1 MSRSDE
7 LPVPQPTPGTRA
19 FGLPGTLAQRWNAFA
34 VAACG
39 AVVLVMGYRHRWT
52 NDDALIYTR
61 AVRQILAGNG
71 PVFNVQER
79 AESSTGTLW
88 QWLLAAGG
96 ALPGVSDP
104 LRLAVALGLLLTVAG
119 YLLALDGTRRMLRI
133 HRPAGAL
140 LPAGVLVL
148 LPLCATWDYATSG
161 LETGLSFAYLGGAWW
176 LLVRARTLRAASEA
190 PAGRGRPALA
200 PTAFALGLGP
210 LVRPDLALVS
220 GVFLA
225 ALWLLW
231 RPPLRTTLGWAGAA
245 AALPCAYEIF
255 RAGYYGVL
263 VPLPALA
270 KEASGTQWQFGWDYL
285 RNTLDP
291 YLLWIPLSLLAG
303 YIGYRA
309 YGVYRAYRA
318 HRASAVAG
326 APAAPETSAAL
337 GTSATGGAPATP
349 DASAA
354 FGTSATADASA
365 TPDTSAGLGTSAT
378 AGTPA
383 TPDTSAGID
392 TSATAGTPDTPET
405 SAALGTSATTG
416 TPATSTTSAEPDAPA
431 PPGASAEPGGAV
443 TTGTPAEPGSAV
455 TTGTSAAPGTT
466 EAPGTSATFDT
477 AVTPGS
483 PAAPGT
489 VTPGTAAPV
498 GSAIGGGSAVG
509 ASLPHGVPVRRWV
522 RWWGGTRDGRAVS
535 RPYTADA
542 VLVGAPVA
550 AGLLSAFFVVKIG
563 GDFMHGRM
571 VLPALFLL
579 LLPIFLLPLG
589 RAATVLAGALAAW
602 AVVCGLL
609 LRPPLES
616 PDDPRIVF
624 DSHTVYQ
631 RVLGDTHPV
640 GQSAHTERRLAF
652 SDAARHTLRTG
663 RHALVLRLPHDAGYP
678 VVPLAPHVRAPVAA
692 AEARLG
698 HAGAVLPLDGFVIDT
713 LGLSN
718 PLGAHTEPTSRR
730 KAGHEKPLDR
740 AWVVAD
746 VTAPGTRVPGVDPDR
761 VRAARHALTCGPLPE
776 LLASAREPLTPGRFW
791 SNLTG
796 AWDRTRFRIP
806 ADPVEAER
814 RLC

>member
-176 LLVRARTLRAASEA
+176 LLVRARTLRAAHEA
-190 PAGRGRPALA
+190 PADRGRPALA

-220 GVFLA
+220 GVFLV

-309 YGVYRAYRA
+309 YGVCRARG
-318 HRASAVAG
+318 ASAMAG
-326 APAAPETSAAL
+326 APAAPEASAAL
-337 GTSATGGAPATP
+337 GTSAMGVP
-349 DASAA
+349 
-354 FGTSATADASA
+354 
-365 TPDTSAGLGTSAT
+365 
-378 AGTPA
+378 
-383 TPDTSAGID
+383 
-392 TSATAGTPDTPET
+392 
-405 SAALGTSATTG
+405 
-416 TPATSTTSAEPDAPA
+416 
-431 PPGASAEPGGAV
+431 
-443 TTGTPAEPGSAV
+443 
-455 TTGTSAAPGTT
+455 
-466 EAPGTSATFDT
+466 
-477 AVTPGS
+477 
-483 PAAPGT
+483 
-489 VTPGTAAPV
+489 
-498 GSAIGGGSAVG
+498 
-509 ASLPHGVPVRRWV
+509 LPHGVPVRRWV
-522 RWWGGTRDGRAVS
+522 RWWGGTHDGRAAS
-535 RPYTADA
+535 RPYTADV

-652 SDAARHTLRTG
+652 TDAARHTLRTG

>member
-309 YGVYRAYRA
+309 YGVCRARG
-318 HRASAVAG
+318 ASAMAG
-326 APAAPETSAAL
+326 TPAAPDASATAGASATSDTSAAL
-337 GTSATGGAPATP
+337 GTSATAGTP
-349 DASAA
+349 
-354 FGTSATADASA
+354 T

-378 AGTPA
+378 T
-383 TPDTSAGID
+383 
-392 TSATAGTPDTPET
+392 GTPDTPET

-416 TPATSTTSAEPDAPA
+416 APATSTTSAEPDAPA
-431 PPGASAEPGGAV
+431 PPGTSAEPGGAV
-443 TTGTPAEPGSAV
+443 TTGTPAEPGGAV
-455 TTGTSAAPGTT
+455 T
-466 EAPGTSATFDT
+466 PGTSATPGTTGALGTPATFGT

-522 RWWGGTRDGRAVS
+522 RWWGGTRDGRAAP

>member
-1 MSRSDE
+1 MSFPSPNRPPE
-7 LPVPQPTPGTRA
+7 HGF

-176 LLVRARTLRAASEA
+176 LLVRARTLLGRAHDA

-309 YGVYRAYRA
+309 YGVCRARG
-318 HRASAVAG
+318 ASAMAG
-326 APAAPETSAAL
+326 TPAAPDASATAGASATPDTSAAL
-337 GTSATGGAPATP
+337 GTSATLALQPHLILLPGLALPPRPVPLTHLRPLPHSAPPPRPVPLPPPPPLLSLTLPPLRAP
-349 DASAA
+349 
-354 FGTSATADASA
+354 
-365 TPDTSAGLGTSAT
+365 PPNL
-378 AGTPA
+378 
-383 TPDTSAGID
+383 
-392 TSATAGTPDTPET
+392 
-405 SAALGTSATTG
+405 AALSLL
-416 TPATSTTSAEPDAPA
+416 APLPNLA
-431 PPGASAEPGGAV
+431 ALSLQVPPPPQA
-443 TTGTPAEPGSAV
+443 
-455 TTGTSAAPGTT
+455 
-466 EAPGTSATFDT
+466 
-477 AVTPGS
+477 
-483 PAAPGT
+483 
-489 VTPGTAAPV
+489 
-498 GSAIGGGSAVG
+498 
-509 ASLPHGVPVRRWV
+509 
-522 RWWGGTRDGRAVS
+522 
-535 RPYTADA
+535 
-542 VLVGAPVA
+542 
-550 AGLLSAFFVVKIG
+550 
-563 GDFMHGRM
+563 
-571 VLPALFLL
+571 
-579 LLPIFLLPLG
+579 PLG
-589 RAATVLAGALAAW
+589 
-602 AVVCGLL
+602 
-609 LRPPLES
+609 
-616 PDDPRIVF
+616 
-624 DSHTVYQ
+624 
-631 RVLGDTHPV
+631 
-640 GQSAHTERRLAF
+640 
-652 SDAARHTLRTG
+652 
-663 RHALVLRLPHDAGYP
+663 
-678 VVPLAPHVRAPVAA
+678 PLAPLPRSTPPSRPAVPPHLARSRPVRPRPSAPPSAA
-692 AEARLG
+692 APPWVPPSRTACPSG
-698 HAGAVLPLDGFVIDT
+698 GGCGGGAG
-713 LGLSN
+713 
-718 PLGAHTEPTSRR
+718 
-730 KAGHEKPLDR
+730 R
-740 AWVVAD
+740 A
-746 VTAPGTRVPGVDPDR
+746 TG
-761 VRAARHALTCGPLPE
+761 GP
-776 LLASAREPLTPGRFW
+776 RPGR
-791 SNLTG
+791 TPP
-796 AWDRTRFRIP
+796 TRCSWAPR
-806 ADPVEAER
+806 
-814 RLC
+814 

>member
-176 LLVRARTLRAASEA
+176 LLVRARTLRAAHEA

-309 YGVYRAYRA
+309 YGVCRARG
-318 HRASAVAG
+318 ASAMAG
-326 APAAPETSAAL
+326 TPAAPDASAAL
-337 GTSATGGAPATP
+337 GTSATAGTP
-349 DASAA
+349 
-354 FGTSATADASA
+354 T

-378 AGTPA
+378 T
-383 TPDTSAGID
+383 
-392 TSATAGTPDTPET
+392 GTPDTPET

-416 TPATSTTSAEPDAPA
+416 APATSTTSAEPDAPA

-443 TTGTPAEPGSAV
+443 TTGTPAEPGGAV
-455 TTGTSAAPGTT
+455 T
-466 EAPGTSATFDT
+466 PGTSATPGTTGALGTPATFGT

-498 GSAIGGGSAVG
+498 GSAVG

-522 RWWGGTRDGRAVS
+522 RWWGGTRDGRAAP

-652 SDAARHTLRTG
+652 TDAARHTLRTG

>member
-19 FGLPGTLAQRWNAFA
+19 FGLPGTLAQRWNALA
-34 VAACG
+34 VAVCG

-119 YLLALDGTRRMLRI
+119 YLLALDGTRRMLRV

-176 LLVRARTLRAASEA
+176 LLVRARTLRAAHDA

-220 GVFLA
+220 GVFLV

-309 YGVYRAYRA
+309 YGVCRARGA
-318 HRASAVAG
+318 AAMAG
-326 APAAPETSAAL
+326 APAAPDISAARGAPAMA
-337 GTSATGGAPATP
+337 GTPATP

-354 FGTSATADASA
+354 RDTSATADA
-365 TPDTSAGLGTSAT
+365 
-378 AGTPA
+378 
-383 TPDTSAGID
+383 
-392 TSATAGTPDTPET
+392 
-405 SAALGTSATTG
+405 
-416 TPATSTTSAEPDAPA
+416 PATSATSAEPGAPA
-431 PPGASAEPGGAV
+431 SPGAPAEPGGAV
-443 TTGTPAEPGSAV
+443 TTGTPAETGCAVAAGASATPG
-455 TTGTSAAPGTT
+455 TTGAPGT
-466 EAPGTSATFDT
+466 PATFGT
-477 AVTPGS
+477 TVTPGS
-483 PAAPGT
+483 PAAPGA
-489 VTPGTAAPV
+489 VTPGTAAPA
-498 GSAIGGGSAVG
+498 GSAVGGGSAVG
-509 ASLPHGVPVRRWV
+509 ASLPHGVPVRQWV
-522 RWWGGTRDGRAVS
+522 RWWGRPRDGRAVS

-579 LLPIFLLPLG
+579 LLPVFLLHLG

-652 SDAARHTLRTG
+652 TDAARHTLRTG

>member
-133 HRPAGAL
+133 HRPTGAL

-176 LLVRARTLRAASEA
+176 LLVRARTLRAAHEA

-309 YGVYRAYRA
+309 YGVCRARG
-318 HRASAVAG
+318 ASAMAG
-326 APAAPETSAAL
+326 TPAAPDASAAL
-337 GTSATGGAPATP
+337 GTSATAGTP
-349 DASAA
+349 
-354 FGTSATADASA
+354 T

-378 AGTPA
+378 T
-383 TPDTSAGID
+383 
-392 TSATAGTPDTPET
+392 GTPDTPET

-416 TPATSTTSAEPDAPA
+416 APATSTTSAEPDAPA
-431 PPGASAEPGGAV
+431 PPGTSAEPGGAV
-443 TTGTPAEPGSAV
+443 
-455 TTGTSAAPGTT
+455 
-466 EAPGTSATFDT
+466 APGTSATPGTTGALGTPATFGT

-498 GSAIGGGSAVG
+498 GSAIGVGSAVG

-522 RWWGGTRDGRAVS
+522 RWWGGTRDGRAAP

>member
-19 FGLPGTLAQRWNAFA
+19 FGLPGTLAQRWNALA
-34 VAACG
+34 VAVCG

-119 YLLALDGTRRMLRI
+119 YLLALDGTRRMLRV

-148 LPLCATWDYATSG
+148 LPLSATWDYATSG

-176 LLVRARTLRAASEA
+176 LLVRARTLRAAHDA

-200 PTAFALGLGP
+200 PTAFALCLGP

-220 GVFLA
+220 GVFLV

-303 YIGYRA
+303 YIGYRT
-309 YGVYRAYRA
+309 YGVCRARGA
-318 HRASAVAG
+318 AAMAG
-326 APAAPETSAAL
+326 TPAAPETSAARGAPAMA
-337 GTSATGGAPATP
+337 GTPATP

-354 FGTSATADASA
+354 RDTSATADTPATPDASAARGTSATADASA
-365 TPDTSAGLGTSAT
+365 TSA
-378 AGTPA
+378 
-383 TPDTSAGID
+383 
-392 TSATAGTPDTPET
+392 
-405 SAALGTSATTG
+405 
-416 TPATSTTSAEPDAPA
+416 TSAEPGAPA
-431 PPGASAEPGGAV
+431 SPGAPAEPGGAVTTGTSAEPGGAV
-443 TTGTPAEPGSAV
+443 TTGTPAETGCAV
-455 TTGTSAAPGTT
+455 AA
-466 EAPGTSATFDT
+466 GTSATPGTTGAPGTPATFGT
-477 AVTPGS
+477 TVTPGG

-489 VTPGTAAPV
+489 VTPGTAAPA

-509 ASLPHGVPVRRWV
+509 ASLPHGVPARRWM
-522 RWWGGTRDGRAVS
+522 RWWGRPRDGRAVS

-579 LLPIFLLPLG
+579 LLPVFLLPLG

-652 SDAARHTLRTG
+652 TDAARHTLRTG